1 MHCNIF
7 LKKIIVTVAKTIANI
22 AQICYY
28 LICNNMRTREEV
40 CLKLKIC
47 AITTDNLYYQYGK
60 TDSTPENLNTKHCH
74 DKYEI
79 LYIAD
84 GTGKCMVEGVE
95 YPIKPR
101 TLMIFPPLSYHCA
114 QIDSNITYERYVI
127 YFDKKAVLKC
137 AEPSFAIIEE
147 LSEITGAFYSPE
159 VISDAI
165 VSVLERFISISSYP
179 ETEREICAALYISE
193 LMVLLSRQRSDFY
206 LRDDCE
212 LGARVIRYLNQNM
225 DRDITLDMLAQRFFV
240 SKYYLCRAFK
250 KHNGISIH
258 GYINRKRVMYAKQL
272 IEAGET
278 ASGAA
283 YRVGFGDY
291 SAFYRAY
298 VKLMGRAPT
307 QQEEKIDN
315 GI

>member
-1 MHCNIF
+1 M
-7 LKKIIVTVAKTIANI
+7 
-22 AQICYY
+22 CYY
-28 LICNNMRTREEV
+28 LICNIMRTREEV
-40 CLKLKIC
+40 CFKLKISTV
-47 AITTDNLYYQYGK
+47 TTDSFYYQYSK
-60 TDSTPENLNTKHCH
+60 TDNTPENLNTKHCH
-74 DKYEI
+74 DRYEI

-84 GTGKCMVEGVE
+84 GEGKCIVEGVE

-114 QIDSNITYERYVI
+114 QINANIEYERYVI
-127 YFDKKAVLKC
+127 YFDKKSILGC
-137 AEPSFAIIEE
+137 AEPAFKQIEE
-147 LSEITGAFYSPE
+147 ISEVTGAFYTPE
-159 VISDAI
+159 VISDQI
-165 VSVLERFISISSYP
+165 VSVLERFAGISHYADA
-179 ETEREICAALYISE
+179 EREIFTKLYMAE
-193 LMVLLSRQRSDFY
+193 LLLLLSAKRSDFY

-225 DRDITLDMLAQRFFV
+225 DRDISLDRLAKRFFV

-258 GYINRKRVMYAKQL
+258 GYINHKRVMYAKQL

-298 VKLMGRAPT
+298 VKLIGRAPT
-307 QQEEKIDN
+307 QHEEKLSD

>member
-1 MHCNIF
+1 M
-7 LKKIIVTVAKTIANI
+7 
-22 AQICYY
+22 CYY
-28 LICNNMRTREEV
+28 LLCNIMRTREEV
-40 CLKLKIC
+40 FFKVKIC
-47 AITTDNLYYQYGK
+47 TVTTDNLFYQYIK
-60 TDSTPENLNTKHCH
+60 TDNTPENLNTTHCH

-84 GTGKCMVEGVE
+84 GTGKCTVEGVE

-114 QIDSNITYERYVI
+114 QIDPNITYERYVV
-127 YFDKKAVLKC
+127 YFDKRAVIKC
-137 AEPSFAIIEE
+137 AESAFSAIEE
-147 LSEITGAFYSPE
+147 ISEVTGAFYSPD

-165 VSVLERFISISSYP
+165 VSVLERFASISSYP
-179 ETEREICAALYISE
+179 DEERDICTRLYIAE
-193 LMVLLSRQRSDFY
+193 LLVLLSAKRSDFY
-206 LRDDCE
+206 LRDDGE

-225 DRDITLDMLAQRFFV
+225 DRDISLDKLAKRFFV

-250 KHNGISIH
+250 KYNGISIH
-258 GYINRKRVMYAKQL
+258 GYINHKRVMYAKQL

-298 VKLMGRAPT
+298 VKLIGRAPT
-307 QQEEKIDN
+307 QQEDKTDD